1 MPHAPAPTTVTRQ
14 SDLELVT
21 TRSFQAPAQ
30 AVFAAWTTASLFQQ
44 WWAPKSS
51 GVPLLDCEM
60 DARTGGG
67 YRLVFG
73 HDAENSMAFYGR
85 YLDVAAPARLV
96 WTNEENEEGAV
107 TTVTFSAVWESGLGA
122 REAVEASSSQALKSP
137 RVSSVSSPHAVRQG
151 RRARTKQRVA
161 RNLVMEY

>member
-107 TTVTFSAVWESGLGA
+107 TTVTLAEVDGATLLTLHERYPTTAARDESYEGM
-122 REAVEASSSQALKSP
+122 EACLPEQFAQLDALLATLSDQASS
-137 RVSSVSSPHAVRQG
+137 
-151 RRARTKQRVA
+151 
-161 RNLVMEY
+161 